1 MAIGRR
7 AAYIGRMTQYTL
19 AQAETRLSELM
30 DRALNGEGVVITRG
44 KASVEL
50 KVVAQETTPAK
61 PKRRSTKEEE
71 LGFLRFVRA
80 IPKHVRRAAEAEVR
94 AMRDEGE
101 A

>member
-1 MAIGRR
+1 
-7 AAYIGRMTQYTL
+7 
-19 AQAETRLSELM
+19 M

-50 KVVAQETTPAK
+50 KVVALEKKPPK
-61 PKRRSTKEEE
+61 PKRKSTAEDEAA
-71 LGFLRFVRA
+71 FLRFARS
-80 IPKHVRRAAEAEVR
+80 IPEHVRRAAEAEVR

>member
-1 MAIGRR
+1 MAR
-7 AAYIGRMTQYTL
+7 YTL

-44 KASVEL
+44 KARVEL
-50 KVVAQETTPAK
+50 TVVAPEKRQPK
-61 PKRRSTKEEE
+61 PQRRSTTEDEAA
-71 LGFLRFVRA
+71 FLRFARS
-80 IPKHVRRAAEAEVR
+80 IPEHVRRAAEAEVR

>member
-7 AAYIGRMTQYTL
+7 AAYIGRMTRYTL

-50 KVVAQETTPAK
+50 KVVTQKKKSPRPRPMTEADWEWLRA
-61 PKRRSTKEEE
+61 RRDQLPMMKEDA
-71 LGFLRFVRA
+71 GMFVSR
-80 IPKHVRRAAEAEVR
+80 
-94 AMRDEGE
+94 MRDEDWE
-101 A
+101 R